1 MKTASRVAANA
12 IARVPRL
19 AARYRVVAA
28 AREGAFVLSEAG
40 HAILEGPLF
49 ASVVPLIDGATA
61 TREIAARLSAAHS
74 VAEVMYAILMLQ
86 RAGIVVE
93 AEESPPHV
101 DAVYWSLHQ
110 IDRSEPVRRV
120 DAPGVSLRVV
130 GAADPT
136 LLADAL
142 AAAGVRTGDG
152 LTVVVTDDLLR
163 AALSDINRTAIE
175 QATPWLLVRLVGQFV
190 SVGPLFVPSRT
201 ACWECIAH
209 RLRGNR
215 QTETALRQHLGAAD
229 VFPVPLPSSAAT
241 RNIAAGM
248 AAAKIAEW
256 IARDGNLPELED
268 TIVSFDVGSLEARR
282 HRVVRQPFCP
292 ACGEGGSPQAIAAR
306 PLELCSRPKSFTAD
320 GAHRAAT
327 PDETLRRYDA
337 QISPISGVVSEL
349 SRCDIGSAIHVYA
362 AGDNRA
368 VVGPGLHALRAHF
381 RSKSSGK
388 GLTANQAR
396 ASALCESIERYSGF
410 FQGWEPRRRATLR
423 ELGESAVDPRHCM
436 LYSERQYRERASWN
450 ALPSRFNAVP
460 VPFDE
465 RDAIDWS
472 PVWSLSRRDTRWLPT
487 AFLYYGYEVAPE
499 KSCFRACSN
508 GNAAGNTVEEAIVQ
522 GFLELVERDAVAIW
536 WYNRLRRPALDLDS
550 FDLPFVRELRAFL
563 EQCGRDLWMLDL
575 TCDTDIP
582 VFVALSRRHGGGA
595 QRIVMGFGAHTEPRL
610 AVSRAATELGQM
622 LSWVVPAERA
632 AEREAIRD
640 RETRA
645 WLDSA
650 TVARHAHLAPSGP
663 PRGASAFR
671 YEPRD
676 DLRDDIEAFHR
687 LVRTLGLEMLVL
699 EQTRPDVGMP
709 VVKVIVPGLRHFHA
723 RFAPGR
729 LYDVPVRL
737 GWLGAP
743 LAETELNPT
752 PIFL

>member
-1 MKTASRVAANA
+1 MKAASNFAANA

-28 AREGAFVLSEAG
+28 EHEGAFVFSESE
-40 HAILEGPLF
+40 HTILEGPLF
-49 ASVVPLIDGATA
+49 ARVAPLIDG
-61 TREIAARLSAAHS
+61 TRTTRDIAALLSTEHS
-74 VAEVMYAILMLQ
+74 AAEVMYAILMLQ
-86 RAGIVVE
+86 RAGIAVE
-93 AEESPPHV
+93 AERSPPQV

-110 IDRSEPVRRV
+110 IDCSKPVRRD
-120 DAPGVSLRVV
+120 DAPGVSVRAI
-130 GAADPT
+130 GAADPA
-136 LLADAL
+136 LLVEAL
-142 AAAGVRTGDG
+142 TAAGVRNGEG

-163 AALSDINRTAIE
+163 AALSDINRDARK
-175 QATPWLLVRLVGQFV
+175 QGTPWLLVRPVGQLI
-190 SVGPLFVPSRT
+190 SVGPLFVPSRN
-201 ACWECIAH
+201 ACWECLAH
-209 RLRGNR
+209 RVRGNR
-215 QTETALRQHLGAAD
+215 QTETALREYLGASD

-241 RNIAAGM
+241 RHIATGI

-268 TIVSFDVGSLEARR
+268 TILSFDVGSFEVRR
-282 HRVVRQPFCP
+282 HHVVRQPFCP
-292 ACGEGGSPQAIAAR
+292 ACGDGGSREATVAR
-306 PLELCSRPKSFTAD
+306 PLELSSRQKSFTAD
-320 GAHRAAT
+320 GAHRSAT

-337 QISPISGVVSEL
+337 QISPISGAVSEL
-349 SRCDIGSAIHVYA
+349 VRRDFGSAIQVYA

-368 VVGPGLHALRAHF
+368 VVGPGLQALRAHF

-388 GLTANQAR
+388 GLTASQAR
-396 ASALCESIERYSGF
+396 ASALCESIERYSGL
-410 FQGWEPRRRATLR
+410 FQGWEQRRRATLR
-423 ELGESAVDPRHCM
+423 ALGESAVDPRRCM
-436 LYSERQYRERASWN
+436 LYSERQYRERARWN

-460 VPFDE
+460 APFDE
-465 RDAIDWS
+465 SDAIDWS
-472 PVWSLSRRDTRWLPT
+472 PVWSLSWGKTRWLPT
-487 AFLYYGYEVAPE
+487 GFLYYGYKVAPE

-522 GFLELVERDAVAIW
+522 GFLELIERDAVAIW

-582 VFVALSRRHGGGA
+582 VFVALSRRHVGGA

-610 AVSRAATELGQM
+610 AVSRAATELAQM
-622 LSWVVPAERA
+622 LSWVLPMERA
-632 AEREAIRD
+632 AERETIRD
-640 RETRA
+640 RETLA

-650 TVARHAHLAPSGP
+650 TVERNAHLVPLGT
-663 PRGASAFR
+663 PRSASAFR

-676 DLRDDIEAFHR
+676 DLREDIEAFRR
-687 LVRTLGLEMLVL
+687 LVQRLGLEMLVL

-723 RFAPGR
+723 RLAPGR
-729 LYDVPVRL
+729 LYDVPVGL
-737 GWLGAP
+737 GWLDAP
-743 LAETELNPT
+743 LAEADLNPT